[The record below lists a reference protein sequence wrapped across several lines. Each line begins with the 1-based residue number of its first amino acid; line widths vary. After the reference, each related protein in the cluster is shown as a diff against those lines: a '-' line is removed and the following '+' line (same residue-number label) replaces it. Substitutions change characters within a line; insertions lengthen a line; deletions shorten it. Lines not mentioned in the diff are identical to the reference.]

1 MVQLAECATGLDRWV
16 PKATAQEVQQGSS
29 GRGEAEHPAAVLGP
43 SQDEMTAHRLLI
55 HRIAPIDSGFT
66 SRKRLSTSYGR
77 GAAFGVGLRQPGLR
91 EREPRL
97 WRRGAAM
104 LGDVMLRPP
113 QLWLASSGFRVASG
127 TGPEAQSP
135 TQSSGLRIAAE
146 AMVSQHQCQA
156 LP

>member
-66 SRKRLSTSYGR
+66 SRKRLPTSYGR
-77 GAAFGVGLRQPGLR
+77 GAALGVGLRQPGPR
-91 EREPRL
+91 ERS
-97 WRRGAAM
+97 RGFGVAV
-104 LGDVMLRPP
+104 LPCSVM
-113 QLWLASSGFRVASG
+113 
-127 TGPEAQSP
+127 
-135 TQSSGLRIAAE
+135 
-146 AMVSQHQCQA
+146 
-156 LP
+156 